1 MAVNLEYYKYF
12 YFVAKYKNMT
22 KAAEALYSNQPNVT
36 RIMNNLEH
44 ELGCR
49 LLERNNRGI
58 TLTQEGEQLY
68 SHVEL
73 AFSQLQSGEK
83 ELKKILNLEKGIIY
97 IGTSE
102 AALHGY
108 LVPKLVEFHKKYP
121 NIRFKI
127 YNYTSP
133 EAIKALREERI
144 DLAVIVSPKEIVAG
158 FEKTSLK
165 SFTDI
170 LACGNEHKELAQ
182 RKMHIN
188 ELIDYPLVMIG
199 QNSRTYVDYRQWFLE
214 NDCIMGPDIEVATTD
229 LILPMIENNLGI
241 GFLPYE
247 FAKHA
252 LKDGKINQITLYENI
267 PEREICLVM
276 DKKRNLSTAAK
287 ELISLLKQKDE
298 KIEKI

>member
-1 MAVNLEYYKYF
+1 MTVNLEYYKYF
-12 YFVAKYKNMT
+12 YYVAKYKNMT
-22 KAAEALYSNQPNVT
+22 KAAEALLSNQPNVT

-44 ELGCR
+44 DLGCK
-49 LLERNNRGI
+49 LLIRNNRGI
-58 TLTQEGEQLY
+58 SLTQEGEQLY
-68 SHVEL
+68 EHVAL

-83 ELKKILNLEKGIIY
+83 ELKKVLNLEKGIIY

-108 LVPKLVEFHKKYP
+108 LVPELVEFHKLYP

-127 YNYTSP
+127 YNFTSP
-133 EAIKALREERI
+133 EAIRALREERI

-170 LACGNEHKELAQ
+170 LACGLEYKKLSEKKIHL
-182 RKMHIN
+182 N
-188 ELIDYPLVMIG
+188 ELMDYPLVMIG
-199 QNSRTYVDYRQWFLE
+199 QNSRTFVDYRQWFLE
-214 NDCIMGPDIEVATTD
+214 HDLIMEPDIEVATTD

-247 FAKHA
+247 FAKRA
-252 LKDGKINQITLYENI
+252 LKDNKIVEISLYEQI
-267 PEREICLVM
+267 PQREICLVM
-276 DKKRNLSTAAK
+276 DKKRSLSTAAR
-287 ELISLLKQKDE
+287 ELVELLKKKKQKN
-298 KIEKI
+298 